1 MVKSNF
7 RLKKPQSGAFLLIPA
22 SPLVISACFIFSFK
36 IKKRTVYAQLLK
48 LQKIAKAIDKIL
60 TSLSSNTKSL

>member
-1 MVKSNF
+1 MVKSIF

-36 IKKRTVYAQLLK
+36 IKKSTVYTQLLNCNK
-48 LQKIAKAIDKIL
+48 
-60 TSLSSNTKSL
+60 